1 MTNRLEKI
9 RHRNGDTRKVNAP
22 LQDTKVVVDKM
33 TTTTTQY
40 GGAVFCMNLFETVK
54 QSVTTRQAAEYYGLQ
69 VNRFNKTCCP
79 FHDDR
84 TPSMKVDLRFHCF
97 GCGADGDVI
106 DFVSRLYGLDAKAAA
121 EKLSA
126 DFQISYR
133 QDEQAQMIPRTIKAE
148 PDDRQQEGSCFRGLL
163 NYLQRLRQWEVM
175 YAPNRGKGTWHPLFV
190 EALQEKDYIEYL
202 LDVLLCGSNEEQAAL
217 IKEHR
222 KEVMKLE

>member
-1 MTNRLEKI
+1 MTNRLETS
-9 RHRNGDTRKVNAP
+9 RHRNDDAGDI
-22 LQDTKVVVDKM
+22 
-33 TTTTTQY
+33 Y
-40 GGAVFCMNLFETVK
+40 MNLFETVK
-54 QSVTTRQAAEYYGLQ
+54 RSVTTRQATEYYGLQ

-126 DFQISYR
+126 DFQISY
-133 QDEQAQMIPRTIKAE
+133 EQSEQTQMMPRTSKAE
-148 PDDRQQEGSCFRGLL
+148 PDYHQQEGICFRRLL
-163 NYLQRLRQWEVM
+163 NCLQKLRQWEGM
-175 YAPNRGKGTWHPLFV
+175 YAPDRGSGTWHPLFV

-202 LDVLLCGSNEEQAAL
+202 LDVLLCGSIEERAAL
-217 IKEHR
+217 VKEYG
-222 KEVMKLE
+222 KEVMKLEQRSEHDAGDF